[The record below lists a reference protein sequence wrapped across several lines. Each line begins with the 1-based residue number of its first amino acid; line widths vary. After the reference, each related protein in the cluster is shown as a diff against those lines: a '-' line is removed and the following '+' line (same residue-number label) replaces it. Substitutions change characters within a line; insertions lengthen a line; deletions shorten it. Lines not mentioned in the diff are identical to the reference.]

1 VVVLGQR
8 DEQSEPDPETVEQA
22 LREADPDRLADP
34 ESVVDTL
41 FTDTFVREH
50 TDFPDFEAFLDHAGV
65 DDVWAFD
72 RWLDWVLD
80 WHVLGNTRFWSWE
93 WMVHAAVAL
102 RADAERVG
110 ELRCGACGGPVDPVT
125 GSAIEEPGRTD
136 AAWVDYRCDCG
147 AEGRAEIREPD
158 GGVRLT
164 GDVAWSEAGLPAVRA
179 EGSDPDADGGNADA
193 EAEREG

>member
-1 VVVLGQR
+1 MRGQR
-8 DEQSEPDPETVEQA
+8 DESGFDAEAVERALVEGDPSLVEDPEA
-22 LREADPDRLADP
+22 
-34 ESVVDTL
+34 VVTSL
-41 FTDTFVREH
+41 FTETFVHEH
-50 TDFPDFEAFLDHAGV
+50 TDFPDLAAFLEHAGV
-65 DDVWAFD
+65 GSVWAFD

-102 RADAERVG
+102 RSDAERVG
-110 ELRCGACGGPVDPVT
+110 ELRCGACGESVDPVT

-136 AAWVDYRCDCG
+136 AAWVDYRCACG
-147 AEGRAEIREPD
+147 AEGCAEIREPD

-179 EGSDPDADGGNADA
+179 EGGDGDASADT

>member
-1 VVVLGQR
+1 VQGPR
-8 DEQSEPDPETVEQA
+8 DERDGPDAATLERT
-22 LREADPDRLADP
+22 LLEADPELLEDP
-34 ESVVDTL
+34 DGVVDAL

-50 TDFPDFEAFLDHAGV
+50 TDFPDFESFLEHAGV
-65 DDVWAFD
+65 EDVWGFE

-102 RADAERVG
+102 WVDAERVG
-110 ELRCGACGGPVDPVT
+110 GLRCAACDDPVDAAT

-136 AAWVDYRCDCG
+136 AAWVEYRCTCG
-147 AEGRAEIREPD
+147 ASGRAEIREPD

-164 GDVAWSEAGLPAVRA
+164 GDVAWPDEGLPAVRA
-179 EGSDPDADGGNADA
+179 EGDASGERGT
-193 EAEREG
+193 EREG

>member
-1 VVVLGQR
+1 MRRQR
-8 DEQSEPDPETVEQA
+8 DGGDEFDVETVERA
-22 LREADPDRLADP
+22 LREADPGPLTDP
-34 ESVVDTL
+34 AAVVDSL
-41 FTDTFVREH
+41 FTDAFVRAN
-50 TDFPDFEAFLDHAGV
+50 TDFPDFDEFLDHAGV
-65 DDVWAFD
+65 DSVWAFD

-110 ELRCGACGGPVDPVT
+110 ELRCVGCGAGVDPAT

-136 AAWVDYRCDCG
+136 AAWVEYRCPCG
-147 AEGRAEIREPD
+147 ASGRAEIREPD
-158 GGVRLT
+158 GGVRLS
-164 GDVAWSEAGLPAVRA
+164 GEVAWPDEGLPAVRA
-179 EGSDPDADGGNADA
+179 EGADPDV